1 MNLPQT
7 SSAAKTAL
15 TSATKSY
22 PGFTPSFVAER
33 EPANEA
39 STNLPTAAAEREQA
53 QPASPNVPTA
63 AVKPSNHVAER
74 ESANDVSPNLT
85 TAALEPLTTTT
96 TDTDTEAASISI
108 TKAAST
114 DTKARSIST
123 AMRPGTQEPP
133 PNVTKHGTD
142 VSNKDQVHSSWSRFS
157 QKLRDLVT
165 GTELHDK
172 VDRKKAKK
180 AKKQHEMVQKQ
191 HEKLQAQRAA
201 SLKQLAQSGWNV
213 KDVRSTEKGN

>member
-22 PGFTPSFVAER
+22 PGSTPSFVAER

-53 QPASPNVPTA
+53 QPASPNMPTTSPDTPTA
-63 AVKPSNHVAER
+63 TSERSSQVSER
-74 ESANDVSPNLT
+74 ESTNSISPNPP
-85 TAALEPLTTTT
+85 TAGSQPLTTTT
-96 TDTDTEAASISI
+96 TTTTDTTN
-108 TKAAST
+108 TKAP
-114 DTKARSIST
+114 SIST
-123 AMRPGTQEPP
+123 TMQPGAQEPP
-133 PNVTKHGTD
+133 AIPTAHGTD
-142 VSNKDQVHSSWSRFS
+142 VSNNLQVHSSWSRFS
-157 QKLRDLVT
+157 RKVRDIIT
-165 GTELHDK
+165 GTELHDEAKK
-172 VDRKKAKK
+172 VRKEHKKAQKK
-180 AKKQHEMVQKQ
+180 REKAQKQ